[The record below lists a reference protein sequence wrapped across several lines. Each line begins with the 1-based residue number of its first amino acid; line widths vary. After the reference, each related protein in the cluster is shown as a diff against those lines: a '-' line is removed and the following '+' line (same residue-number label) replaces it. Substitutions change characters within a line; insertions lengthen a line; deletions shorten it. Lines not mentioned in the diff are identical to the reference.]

1 MIGLTIVV
9 SVLLVVSLLADAQKT
24 IGGVTRGLKM
34 FLKLLP
40 ALVTMLALVS
50 IMFFI
55 IPNDTLASLIG
66 KDSGIKGYFIAAV
79 IGSVSLIPG
88 FIAFPLCK
96 ILIVNGVEYSTVA
109 IFITT
114 LTMVGIIT
122 LPVEAKFFGWKV
134 SILRNVLSFVAAL
147 AIGIIMIFLL

>member
-9 SVLLVVSLLADAQKT
+9 SVLLVVSLLFDTQKT
-24 IGGVTRGLKM
+24 FKGVTRGVKM

-40 ALVTMLALVS
+40 TLVTMLALVS

-55 IPNDTLASLIG
+55 IPNDTLVSLIG
-66 KDSGIKGYFIAAV
+66 KDSGIKGYLIAAV

-114 LTMVGIIT
+114 LTMVGILT
-122 LPVEAKFFGWKV
+122 LPVEAKFFGLKV
-134 SILRNVLSFVAAL
+134 SILRNVLSFVAAI
-147 AIGIIMIFLL
+147 AIGITMIFLL

>member
-1 MIGLTIVV
+1 
-9 SVLLVVSLLADAQKT
+9 
-24 IGGVTRGLKM
+24 M

-40 ALVTMLALVS
+40 TLVTMLALVS

-55 IPNDTLASLIG
+55 IPNDTLVSLIG
-66 KDSGIKGYFIAAV
+66 KDSGIKGYLIAAV

-114 LTMVGIIT
+114 LTMVGILT

-134 SILRNVLSFVAAL
+134 SILRNVLSFVAAI
-147 AIGIIMIFLL
+147 AIGITMIFLL